1 MSFKKLIVAAV
12 FGLAGLAAFAGTC
25 TITHLSLV
33 KTDGTHK
40 TFGGQMDNN
49 SGVNILQ
56 HNFLV
61 AFIDGNNN
69 LVETTTVQ
77 GCLRSMQDGKSDFF
91 SATSTQPA
99 SNTMVGLARIVFDSS
114 FKVGPVAAGD
124 LSITVTGVTRTGT
137 SLVVTGT
144 IKNNATNT
152 LVEPH
157 ACVVVRDASDN
168 VLIVKGDTGISDI
181 AHNAT
186 QTFSV
191 TITVPDDS
199 TADTADVWVDG
210 LDGSSSGAPIAPESD
225 LNNSVVEGTPTPT
238 GTPATATPTGTPAT
252 ATPTS
257 TPTTTSTP
265 TATATRRR
273 KRRKQ
278 RIANKGGA
286 PHGAPPSR
294 FPARRIRG
302 AGFQPARA
310 QRIP

>member
-1 MSFKKLIVAAV
+1 VGLTRRRGAHERAAQDVRRHAHKENPVVSFKKLIVAAV

-40 TFGGQMDNN
+40 TFGGQLDNS
-49 SGVNILQ
+49 SGVDILQ

-69 LVETTTVQ
+69 LVETTTVE
-77 GCLRSMQDGKSDFF
+77 GCLRSVQDGKSDFF

-99 SNTMVGLARIVFDSS
+99 SNTMVGLARIVFDST

-124 LSITVTGVTRTGT
+124 VTISVTGVTRTGT

-181 AHNAT
+181 AHNGT
-186 QTFSV
+186 QSFSV
-191 TITVPDDS
+191 TITVPDDT
-199 TADTADVWVDG
+199 TAATADVWVDG
-210 LDGSSSGAPIAPESD
+210 LDGNSSGAPIAPESD
-225 LNNSVVEGTPTPT
+225 LNNSVVVGTPTPT
-238 GTPATATPTGTPAT
+238 GTPVTPTVTNT
-252 ATPTS
+252 AIP
-257 TPTTTSTP
+257 P
-265 TATATRRR
+265 TATAT
-273 KRRKQ
+273 
-278 RIANKGGA
+278 
-286 PHGAPPSR
+286 P
-294 FPARRIRG
+294 
-302 AGFQPARA
+302 
-310 QRIP
+310 